1 MVSIMSKCVIHKRH
15 VNERRLSEI
24 PASLQITVEPQ
35 DAYVIEGMSVTLC
48 CGAEGTPPPD
58 YYEWSALYAYF
69 FGRGYFYKT
78 CSQY

>member
-1 MVSIMSKCVIHKRH
+1 MNV
-15 VNERRLSEI
+15 SEI

-78 CSQY
+78 CSHYQSVCWVYS